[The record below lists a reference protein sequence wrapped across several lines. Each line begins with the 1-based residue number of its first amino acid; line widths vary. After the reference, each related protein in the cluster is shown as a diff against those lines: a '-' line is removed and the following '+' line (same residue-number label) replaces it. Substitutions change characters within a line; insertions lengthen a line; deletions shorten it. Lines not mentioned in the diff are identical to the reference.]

1 MFAVE
6 AVAADEAANTTHGP
20 LCIGE
25 EVQVVKSHNSEG
37 KTRHMTPEKYS
48 Q

>member
-6 AVAADEAANTTHGP
+6 AVAADKAADATHGP
-20 LCIGE
+20 AGIGE
-25 EVQVVKSHNSEG
+25 GVQVVKSHNNGG
-37 KTRHMTPEKYS
+37 KTWLMTPEKYS

>member
-6 AVAADEAANTTHGP
+6 AVAADEAADTTHGAAG
-20 LCIGE
+20 IGE
-25 EVQVVKSHNSEG
+25 EVQVVKSHNSEA
-37 KTRHMTPEKYS
+37 KTRLMTPEKYS